1 MNTQWSRTVTVLV
14 SVTFALSWLSS
25 AARGASASET
35 QQKLRALEAAHQA
48 GILSDQEYAQK
59 KAALR
64 AQLGPQLDEA
74 TRRKLAALDAALQAG
89 ILNQEEYQRKKAAL
103 VRGATAARPATPVAP
118 AAVPQR
124 RPAKKGSTFRHPIG
138 FSCWYPQGWRIQE
151 QGEAL
156 QFIPS
161 NADMQRELYLLIGD
175 SVAGEGITQPGHPM
189 VVQYLDQQIKSLS
202 YVLQYTER
210 PMPVPMSSG
219 QGVLLEWQA
228 QGAQGQ
234 AVRARAYTCIL
245 RDFGVA
251 LIAFGM
257 KDKLDARDGEL
268 RRMFA
273 SFGFGEGQKDPQIV
287 GSWQLVSSSAVRNN
301 SPFETAWSRAK
312 MASES
317 KSQIVFQTNGTWS
330 RTDVS
335 RTLAGAGGLWID
347 TGPQKSAQQGRW
359 NAGGGV
365 LYMMWQDGSWEEYKY
380 QVRRTAQGRELRLV
394 CDGRG
399 EVWQE
404 R

>member
-1 MNTQWSRTVTVLV
+1 
-14 SVTFALSWLSS
+14 
-25 AARGASASET
+25 
-35 QQKLRALEAAHQA
+35 
-48 GILSDQEYAQK
+48 
-59 KAALR
+59 
-64 AQLGPQLDEA
+64 
-74 TRRKLAALDAALQAG
+74 
-89 ILNQEEYQRKKAAL
+89 
-103 VRGATAARPATPVAP
+103 
-118 AAVPQR
+118 
-124 RPAKKGSTFRHPIG
+124 
-138 FSCWYPQGWRIQE
+138 
-151 QGEAL
+151 
-156 QFIPS
+156 
-161 NADMQRELYLLIGD
+161 MQRELYLLIGD
-175 SVAGEGITQPGHPM
+175 GVSGEGITRPDHPM

-202 YVLQYTER
+202 YALQYTGR
-210 PMPVPMSSG
+210 PVPVPMSSG

-234 AVRARAYTCIL
+234 AIRARAYACIL
-245 RDFGVA
+245 RGYGVA

-257 KDKLDARDGEL
+257 KDKLDARDEEL
-268 RRMFA
+268 RQMFA
-273 SFGFGEGQKDPQIV
+273 SFGFGEGQKDPQVV
-287 GSWQLVSSSAVRNN
+287 GSWQLVSSSAVQNN

-335 RTLAGAGGLWID
+335 QTIAGAGGVWLD
-347 TGPQKSAQQGRW
+347 TGPQRNAQQGRW

-399 EVWQE
+399 EVWQG